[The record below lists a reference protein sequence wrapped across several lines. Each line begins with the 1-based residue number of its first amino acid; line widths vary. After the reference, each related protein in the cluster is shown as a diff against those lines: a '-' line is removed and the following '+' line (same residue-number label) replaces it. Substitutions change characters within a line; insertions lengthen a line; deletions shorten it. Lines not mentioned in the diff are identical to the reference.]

1 MAHWTHVLSNV
12 SLAEYVL
19 LAVLT
24 TFQWTRHRQRGA
36 AWLALAFVILGG
48 VSLTLKVDPA
58 SFGHEYVAK
67 VLLALLLVLP
77 YLLFRFTGTIRATA
91 RPVELLAGAL
101 TAGIVVYTFALG
113 ALPGDGRPTPPHF
126 VAYRIAVLVA
136 IGFVCVAV
144 VAALLLACRGE
155 PRVAAARMR
164 LLALAVAGLE
174 LQVIIAALALRGATV
189 DLVTEALTAT
199 VGALFLAALVFPSF
213 VRLYVTGHEDVVF
226 RDAVSELVSAG
237 DSHEVAARLLPHV
250 RALVGARRAA
260 LLASDGTMVASDP
273 AWVDETGPEAGGGRR
288 DGTGQRRIT
297 VRTRSGATHLLV
309 VQVSPAMAYFGS
321 EELRQLEQLA
331 DMVGLAIERSEMAE
345 QMAFQASHDALTG
358 LANRALFMERL
369 DDALRHV
376 GRRRSS
382 LAVLFID
389 LDRFKLVNDR
399 ADHAAGDLVLKE
411 MADRLTAMT
420 RGVDL
425 VARFGGDEFVALAE
439 VAHHR
444 DAMDMAERIRVG
456 LRVPV
461 ATTGGALVVTASVG
475 VVVTDDGSTSAAA
488 LLRDADNAMY
498 EAKRSGRDL
507 VVLSSG
513 HARDLASRAW
523 GLTPARARRLSAG

>member
-1 MAHWTHVLSNV
+1 
-12 SLAEYVL
+12 
-19 LAVLT
+19 
-24 TFQWTRHRQRGA
+24 
-36 AWLALAFVILGG
+36 
-48 VSLTLKVDPA
+48 
-58 SFGHEYVAK
+58 
-67 VLLALLLVLP
+67 
-77 YLLFRFTGTIRATA
+77 
-91 RPVELLAGAL
+91 
-101 TAGIVVYTFALG
+101 
-113 ALPGDGRPTPPHF
+113 
-126 VAYRIAVLVA
+126 
-136 IGFVCVAV
+136 
-144 VAALLLACRGE
+144 
-155 PRVAAARMR
+155 
-164 LLALAVAGLE
+164 
-174 LQVIIAALALRGATV
+174 
-189 DLVTEALTAT
+189 
-199 VGALFLAALVFPSF
+199 
-213 VRLYVTGHEDVVF
+213 
-226 RDAVSELVSAG
+226 
-237 DSHEVAARLLPHV
+237 
-250 RALVGARRAA
+250 
-260 LLASDGTMVASDP
+260 MVASDP
-273 AWVDETGPEAGGGRR
+273 AWVDETGPEADGGRR

-439 VAHHR
+439 VADHR

-461 ATTGGALVVTASVG
+461 ATTGGASVVTASVG